1 MFEIE
6 AASRSERET
15 LSLSGRLIAGPKTV
29 RLAYTNDFDFYGE
42 DTAKSVHLDRLEVRN
57 TAGRVVVRLELEELP
72 SPGDCASEYGDS
84 FRMRCDASVEVPI
97 EIPATGRYSIEV
109 VVWQVQ
115 AGDELPRLSV
125 VVEDAGGSGAGTDAI
140 RSKLVELYDKL
151 LGAKVTP
158 HSPDVDSA
166 YRLFVGELE
175 RRREVRQEDSNQLPG
190 VYHDCRWGEDH
201 RFFEGILDDVV
212 RDYEH
217 GDGVPYRDFDWE
229 RVEDFIYRADWSD
242 PYQTAQAW
250 VVVLAYLLMDY
261 RYLYL

>member
-1 MFEIE
+1 MW
-6 AASRSERET
+6 
-15 LSLSGRLIAGPKTV
+15 
-29 RLAYTNDFDFYGE
+29 
-42 DTAKSVHLDRLEVRN
+42 
-57 TAGRVVVRLELEELP
+57 
-72 SPGDCASEYGDS
+72 
-84 FRMRCDASVEVPI
+84 CDASVDVPI
-97 EIPATGRYSIEV
+97 EVPATGSYSIDV
-109 VVWQVQ
+109 VAWQVE
-115 AGDELPRLSV
+115 AGDELPRLSI

-151 LGAKVTP
+151 LGVKVTP
-158 HSPDVDSA
+158 HSPDVESA

-175 RRREVRQEDSNQLPG
+175 RRREPRQDDRNQLPG

-201 RFFEGILDDVV
+201 LFFEGILDDVL

-217 GDGVPYRDFDWE
+217 EDGVPYRDFDRE